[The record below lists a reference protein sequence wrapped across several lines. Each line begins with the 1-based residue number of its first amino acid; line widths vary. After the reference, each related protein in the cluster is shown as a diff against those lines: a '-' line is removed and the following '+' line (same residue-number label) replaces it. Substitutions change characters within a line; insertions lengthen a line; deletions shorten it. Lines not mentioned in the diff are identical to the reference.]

1 MIVINTIEEFASVH
15 QTELTSYLER
25 KFSSMV
31 KEYGCSMQ
39 DIGEVHIYQND
50 SEFLTMQEVN
60 QATYELMEVIQVFN
74 LDYLHLVEI
83 VDDYYAKD
91 IYVPV
96 NRKEVI

>member
-1 MIVINTIEEFASVH
+1 
-15 QTELTSYLER
+15 
-25 KFSSMV
+25 
-31 KEYGCSMQ
+31 MQ

-96 NRKEVI
+96 NRKEVM

>member
-1 MIVINTIEEFASVH
+1 MIVIKNIEEFASVH
-15 QTELTSYLER
+15 QTVLTSYLKR

-31 KEYGCSMQ
+31 AEYGCTMA
-39 DIGEVHIYQND
+39 DIGEVHIYQSD

-60 QATYELMEVIQVFN
+60 LSALEVIEIIQVSQ

-96 NRKEVI
+96 NRKEVF